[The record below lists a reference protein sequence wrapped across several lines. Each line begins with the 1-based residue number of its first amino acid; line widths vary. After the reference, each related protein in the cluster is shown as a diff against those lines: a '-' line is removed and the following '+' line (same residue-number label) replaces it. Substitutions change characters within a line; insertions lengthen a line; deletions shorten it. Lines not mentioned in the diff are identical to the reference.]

1 MLSGR
6 ERERRHDR
14 KREREKERERRERE
28 IEREFYLKHS
38 IRGGLGRRPRRTPQ
52 GEEEGLFK
60 AMRMRWTLG
69 VGRDAGIGCL
79 GFRV

>member
-1 MLSGR
+1 VLSGR

-52 GEEEGLFK
+52 GEEEGF
-60 AMRMRWTLG
+60 
-69 VGRDAGIGCL
+69 VQSDENEVDSGRDRATPAL
-79 GFRV
+79 VV